1 LLPARNRMRRST
13 DFGYTVS
20 RGVRAAQPDLVVHAI
35 TANPSDD
42 PADPMIGLV
51 VGKSVGNAV
60 VRHRVSRQLRHCAR
74 GLLPELNAG
83 ERIVIRALPG
93 SAHTLSA
100 QLDQELRTAFNRVR
114 STRTRP

>member
-35 TANPSDD
+35 STYSSDD
-42 PADPMIGLV
+42 SVDPIIGLV

-83 ERIVIRALPG
+83 EQIVIRALPG
-93 SAHTLSA
+93 SAHALSA
-100 QLDQELRTAFNRVR
+100 RLDQELRTALSRVR
-114 STRTRP
+114 SAKVGQ